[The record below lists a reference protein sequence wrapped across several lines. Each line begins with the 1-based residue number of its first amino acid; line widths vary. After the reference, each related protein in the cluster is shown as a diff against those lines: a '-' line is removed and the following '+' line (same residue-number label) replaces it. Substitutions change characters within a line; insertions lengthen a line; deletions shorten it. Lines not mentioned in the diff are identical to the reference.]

1 MEGLCV
7 PPLVSGGNEMKKLAV
22 VAIGGNAVNRPG
34 EKPTAENMFSAIEEA
49 MGYLVEML
57 DEYDIVITHGN
68 GPQVGNI
75 LIQQEMAKDLI
86 PPFPIDVNDAQT
98 QGSLGYMIVQSLRNQ
113 LEKRRI
119 KREIAALITQI
130 VVDKN
135 DEAFKKPSKPVGPF
149 YTEEEARKLMS
160 EKGWI
165 MKEDAGRGWRRVVPS
180 PKPLDIVEK
189 EVIKMLLKNDV
200 IVVAAGG
207 GGIPVIRDNGLLK
220 GIEAVIDKDRAS
232 ALLAIE
238 INADVLIILTG
249 VEKVAL
255 NYGKPNQ
262 VLLDSLTIQEAEK
275 YLKEGHF
282 PVGSMG
288 PKIEAA
294 IDFVNVTGRECLITD
309 MKKLKEAL
317 SDLTGTRIVRG

>member
-1 MEGLCV
+1 
-7 PPLVSGGNEMKKLAV
+7 MKNLAV

-34 EKPTAENMFSAIEEA
+34 EKPTAENMLSAIAEA
-49 MGYLVEML
+49 MGYLVDML

-75 LIQQEMAKDLI
+75 LIQQEMAKEVI

-98 QGSLGYMIVQSLRNQ
+98 QGSLGYMIVQALRNR
-113 LEKRRI
+113 LAERGLN
-119 KREIAALITQI
+119 REVAALITQI

-149 YTEEEARKLMS
+149 YTEEEARKLMT

-189 EVIKMLLKNDV
+189 EIIQMLLKNDV

-207 GGIPVIRDNGLLK
+207 GGIPVVRENGKLK

-238 INADVLIILTG
+238 INADELIILTG

-262 VLLDSLTIQEAEK
+262 TFVDTLIVDDAMK

-282 PVGSMG
+282 PAGSMG

-294 IDFVNVTGRECLITD
+294 IDFVSATNKTCLITD
-309 MKKLKEAL
+309 MRKLKEAL
-317 SDLTGTRIVRG
+317 SGKTGTRIVRE

>member
-1 MEGLCV
+1 MK
-7 PPLVSGGNEMKKLAV
+7 MKKLAV

-34 EKPTAENMFSAIEEA
+34 EKPTAENMLSAIEEA
-49 MGYLVEML
+49 MGYLVDML

-75 LIQQEMAKDLI
+75 LIQQEMAKEVI

-98 QGSLGYMIVQSLRNQ
+98 QGSLGYMIVQALRNR
-113 LEKRRI
+113 LAERGLN
-119 KREIAALITQI
+119 REVAALITQI

-149 YTEEEARKLMS
+149 YTEEEARKLMM

-189 EVIKMLLKNDV
+189 EIIKMLLRNDV

-207 GGIPVIRDNGLLK
+207 GGIPIVRENGKLK

-238 INADVLIILTG
+238 INADELIILTG

-262 VLLDSLTIQEAEK
+262 TFVDTLIVDDAMK

-282 PVGSMG
+282 PAGSMG

-294 IDFVNVTGRECLITD
+294 IDFVSATNKTCLITD
-309 MKKLKEAL
+309 MRKLKEAL
-317 SDLTGTRIVRG
+317 SGKTGTRIVRE

>member
-1 MEGLCV
+1 MK
-7 PPLVSGGNEMKKLAV
+7 MKKLAV

-34 EKPTAENMFSAIEEA
+34 EKPTAENMLSAIEEA
-49 MGYLVEML
+49 MGYLVDML

-75 LIQQEMAKDLI
+75 LIQQEMAKEVI

-98 QGSLGYMIVQSLRNQ
+98 QGSLGYMIVQALRNR
-113 LEKRRI
+113 LAERGLN
-119 KREIAALITQI
+119 REVAALITQI

-149 YTEEEARKLMS
+149 YTEEEARRLMM

-189 EVIKMLLKNDV
+189 EIIQMLLRNDV

-207 GGIPVIRDNGLLK
+207 GGIPVVRENGKLK

-238 INADVLIILTG
+238 INADELIILTG

-262 VLLDSLTIQEAEK
+262 TFVDTLIVDDAMK

-282 PVGSMG
+282 PAGSMG

-294 IDFVNVTGRECLITD
+294 IDFVSATNKTCLITD
-309 MKKLKEAL
+309 MRKLKEAL
-317 SDLTGTRIVRG
+317 SGKTGTRIVRE

>member
-1 MEGLCV
+1 
-7 PPLVSGGNEMKKLAV
+7 MKKLAV

-34 EKPTAENMFSAIEEA
+34 ERPTAENMLSAIKEA
-49 MGYLVEML
+49 MGYLVDML

-75 LIQQEMAKDLI
+75 LIQQEMAKEVI

-98 QGSLGYMIVQSLRNQ
+98 QGSLGYMIVQALRNR
-113 LEKRRI
+113 LAERDLN
-119 KREIAALITQI
+119 REVAALITQI

-149 YTEEEARKLMS
+149 YTEEEARKLMM

-189 EVIKMLLKNDV
+189 EVVRMLLKNGV

-207 GGIPVIRDNGLLK
+207 GGIPVVRENGVLK
-220 GIEAVIDKDRAS
+220 GVEAVIDKDRAS

-238 INADVLIILTG
+238 INADELIILTG

-262 VLLDSLTIQEAEK
+262 TFVDKLTVEEALK

-282 PVGSMG
+282 PAGSMG

-294 IDFVNVTGRECLITD
+294 IDFVTATSRTCLITD

-317 SDLTGTRIVRG
+317 SGKTGTRVVHG

>member
-1 MEGLCV
+1 
-7 PPLVSGGNEMKKLAV
+7 MKKLAV

-34 EKPTAENMFSAIEEA
+34 EKPTAENMLSAIEEA
-49 MGYLVEML
+49 MGYLVDML

-75 LIQQEMAKDLI
+75 LIQQEMAKEVI

-98 QGSLGYMIVQSLRNQ
+98 QGSLGYMIVQALRNR
-113 LEKRRI
+113 LAERGLN
-119 KREIAALITQI
+119 REVAALITQI

-149 YTEEEARKLMS
+149 YTEEEARKLMM

-189 EVIKMLLKNDV
+189 EIIQMLLKNDV

-207 GGIPVIRDNGLLK
+207 GGIPVVRENGKLK

-238 INADVLIILTG
+238 INADELIILTG

-262 VLLDSLTIQEAEK
+262 TFVDTLIVDDAMK

-282 PVGSMG
+282 PAGSMG

-294 IDFVNVTGRECLITD
+294 IDFVSATNKTCLITD
-309 MKKLKEAL
+309 MRKLKEAL
-317 SDLTGTRIVRG
+317 SGKTGTRIVRE

>member
-1 MEGLCV
+1 MK
-7 PPLVSGGNEMKKLAV
+7 MKKLAV

-34 EKPTAENMFSAIEEA
+34 EKPTAENMLSAIEEA
-49 MGYLVEML
+49 MGYLVDML

-75 LIQQEMAKDLI
+75 LIQQEMAKEVI

-98 QGSLGYMIVQSLRNQ
+98 QGSLGYMIVQALRNQ
-113 LEKRRI
+113 LAERGLN
-119 KREIAALITQI
+119 REVAALITQI

-149 YTEEEARKLMS
+149 YTEEEARKLMM

-189 EVIKMLLKNDV
+189 EIIQMLLKNDV

-207 GGIPVIRDNGLLK
+207 GGIPVVRENGKLK

-238 INADVLIILTG
+238 INADELIILTG

-262 VLLDSLTIQEAEK
+262 TFVDTLIVDDAMK

-282 PVGSMG
+282 PAGSMG

-294 IDFVNVTGRECLITD
+294 IDFVSATNKTCLITD
-309 MKKLKEAL
+309 MRKLKEAL
-317 SDLTGTRIVRG
+317 SGKTGTRIVRE

>member
-1 MEGLCV
+1 
-7 PPLVSGGNEMKKLAV
+7 MKNLAV

-34 EKPTAENMFSAIEEA
+34 EKPTAENMLSAIAEA
-49 MGYLVEML
+49 MGYLVDML

-75 LIQQEMAKDLI
+75 LIQQEMAKEVI

-98 QGSLGYMIVQSLRNQ
+98 QGSLGYMIVQALRNR
-113 LEKRRI
+113 LAERGLN
-119 KREIAALITQI
+119 REVAALITQI

-149 YTEEEARKLMS
+149 YTEEEARKLMT

-189 EVIKMLLKNDV
+189 EIIQMLLKNDV

-207 GGIPVIRDNGLLK
+207 GGIPIVRENGKLK

-238 INADVLIILTG
+238 INADELIILTG

-262 VLLDSLTIQEAEK
+262 TFVDTLIVDDAMK

-282 PVGSMG
+282 PAGSMG

-294 IDFVNVTGRECLITD
+294 IDFVSATNKTCLITD

-317 SDLTGTRIVRG
+317 SGKTGTRIVRE

>member
-1 MEGLCV
+1 MK
-7 PPLVSGGNEMKKLAV
+7 MKKLAV

-34 EKPTAENMFSAIEEA
+34 EKPTAENMLSAIAEA
-49 MGYLVEML
+49 MGYLVDML

-75 LIQQEMAKDLI
+75 LIQQEMAKEVI

-98 QGSLGYMIVQSLRNQ
+98 QGSLGYMIVQALRNR
-113 LEKRRI
+113 LAERGLN
-119 KREIAALITQI
+119 REVAALITQI

-149 YTEEEARKLMS
+149 YTEEEARKLMM

-189 EVIKMLLKNDV
+189 EIIQMLLKNDV

-207 GGIPVIRDNGLLK
+207 GGIPVVRENGKLK

-238 INADVLIILTG
+238 INADELIILTG

-262 VLLDSLTIQEAEK
+262 TFVDTLIVDDAMK

-282 PVGSMG
+282 PAGSMG

-294 IDFVNVTGRECLITD
+294 IDFVSATNKTCLITD
-309 MKKLKEAL
+309 MRKLKEAL
-317 SDLTGTRIVRG
+317 SGKTGTRIVRE

>member
-1 MEGLCV
+1 
-7 PPLVSGGNEMKKLAV
+7 MKKLAV

-34 EKPTAENMFSAIEEA
+34 ERPTAENMLSAIKEA
-49 MGYLVEML
+49 MGYLVDML

-75 LIQQEMAKDLI
+75 LIQQEMAKEVI

-98 QGSLGYMIVQSLRNQ
+98 QGSLGYMIVQALRNR
-113 LEKRRI
+113 LAERGLN
-119 KREIAALITQI
+119 REVAALITQI

-149 YTEEEARKLMS
+149 YTEEEARRLMM

-189 EVIKMLLKNDV
+189 EVVRMLLKNGV
-200 IVVAAGG
+200 IIVAAGG
-207 GGIPVIRDNGLLK
+207 GGIPVVRENGVLK
-220 GIEAVIDKDRAS
+220 GVEAVIDKDRAS

-238 INADVLIILTG
+238 INADELIILTG

-262 VLLDSLTIQEAEK
+262 TFVDKLTVEEALK

-282 PVGSMG
+282 PAGSMG

-294 IDFVNVTGRECLITD
+294 IDFVTATSRTCLITD

-317 SDLTGTRIVRG
+317 SGETGTRVVRE

>member
-1 MEGLCV
+1 
-7 PPLVSGGNEMKKLAV
+7 MKKLAV

-34 EKPTAENMFSAIEEA
+34 EKPTAENMFSAVEEA

-75 LIQQEMAKDLI
+75 LIQQEMAKDII

-113 LEKRRI
+113 LSKRNLR
-119 KREIAALITQI
+119 REVAALITQI
-130 VVDKN
+130 IVDKN

-149 YTEEEARKLMS
+149 YSEEEAKKLMA

-189 EVIKMLLKNDV
+189 EVIKLLLKNDV

-207 GGIPVIRDNGLLK
+207 GGIPVIKEDGRLK
-220 GIEAVIDKDRAS
+220 GVEAVIDKDRAS

-238 INADVLIILTG
+238 IDADELIILTG

-262 VLLDSLTIQEAEK
+262 VYLDRLTVEEAGR

-282 PVGSMG
+282 PSGSMG

-294 IDFVNVTGRECLITD
+294 IDFVMRTGKTCLITD

-317 SDLTGTRIVRG
+317 SGQTGTRIVP

>member
-1 MEGLCV
+1 
-7 PPLVSGGNEMKKLAV
+7 MKKLAV

-34 EKPTAENMFSAIEEA
+34 EKPTAENMLSAIAEA
-49 MGYLVEML
+49 MGYLVDML

-75 LIQQEMAKDLI
+75 LIQQEMAKEVI

-98 QGSLGYMIVQSLRNQ
+98 QGSLGYMIVQALRNR
-113 LEKRRI
+113 LAERGLN
-119 KREIAALITQI
+119 REVAAVITQI

-149 YTEEEARKLMS
+149 YTEEEARKLMM

-189 EVIKMLLKNDV
+189 EIIQMLLKNDV

-207 GGIPVIRDNGLLK
+207 GGIPVVRENGVLK
-220 GIEAVIDKDRAS
+220 GVEAVIDKDRAS

-238 INADVLIILTG
+238 INADELIILTG

-262 VLLDSLTIQEAEK
+262 AFLDKLTVEEATK

-282 PVGSMG
+282 PAGSMG

-294 IDFVNVTGRECLITD
+294 IDFVSATSRTCLITD

-317 SDLTGTRIVRG
+317 SGKTGTRVVRE

>member
-1 MEGLCV
+1 MFWEG
-7 PPLVSGGNEMKKLAV
+7 MKMKNLAV

-34 EKPTAENMFSAIEEA
+34 EKPTAENMLSAIAEA
-49 MGYLVEML
+49 MGYLVDML

-75 LIQQEMAKDLI
+75 LIQQEMAKEVI

-98 QGSLGYMIVQSLRNQ
+98 QGSLGYMIVQALRNR
-113 LEKRRI
+113 LAERGLN
-119 KREIAALITQI
+119 REVAALITQI

-149 YTEEEARKLMS
+149 YTEEEARKLMM

-189 EVIKMLLKNDV
+189 EIIQMLLKNDV

-207 GGIPVIRDNGLLK
+207 GGIPVVRENGKLK

-238 INADVLIILTG
+238 INADELIILTG

-262 VLLDSLTIQEAEK
+262 TFVDTLIVDDAMK

-282 PVGSMG
+282 PAGSMG

-294 IDFVNVTGRECLITD
+294 IDFVSATNKTCLITD
-309 MKKLKEAL
+309 MRKLKEAL
-317 SDLTGTRIVRG
+317 SGKTGTRIVRE

>member
-1 MEGLCV
+1 
-7 PPLVSGGNEMKKLAV
+7 MKKLAV

-34 EKPTAENMFSAIEEA
+34 EKPTAENMFSAVEEA

-75 LIQQEMAKDLI
+75 LIQQEMAKDII

-113 LEKRRI
+113 LSKRNLR
-119 KREIAALITQI
+119 REVAALVTQI
-130 VVDKN
+130 IVDKN

-149 YTEEEARKLMS
+149 YSEEEAKKLMA

-189 EVIKMLLKNDV
+189 EVIKLLLKNDV

-207 GGIPVIRDNGLLK
+207 GGIPIIKEDGRLK
-220 GIEAVIDKDRAS
+220 GVEAVIDKDRAS

-238 INADVLIILTG
+238 IDADELIILTG

-262 VLLDSLTIQEAEK
+262 VYLDRLTVEEAGR

-282 PVGSMG
+282 PSGSMG

-294 IDFVNVTGRECLITD
+294 IDFVTRTGKTCLITD

-317 SDLTGTRIVRG
+317 SAQTGTRIVP

>member
-1 MEGLCV
+1 
-7 PPLVSGGNEMKKLAV
+7 MKKLAV

-34 EKPTAENMFSAIEEA
+34 EKPTAENMLSAIEEA
-49 MGYLVEML
+49 MGYLVDML

-75 LIQQEMAKDLI
+75 LIQQEMAKEVI

-98 QGSLGYMIVQSLRNQ
+98 QGSLGYMIVQALRNR
-113 LEKRRI
+113 LAERGLN
-119 KREIAALITQI
+119 REVAALITQI

-149 YTEEEARKLMS
+149 YTEEEARKLMM

-189 EVIKMLLKNDV
+189 EVIQMLLKNDV

-207 GGIPVIRDNGLLK
+207 GGIPVVRENGKLK

-238 INADVLIILTG
+238 INADELIILTG

-262 VLLDSLTIQEAEK
+262 TLLDKLTVEEATK

-282 PVGSMG
+282 PAGSMG

-294 IDFVNVTGRECLITD
+294 IDFVSATSRTCLITD

-317 SDLTGTRIVRG
+317 SGKTGTRVVRE

>member
-1 MEGLCV
+1 LFWEGTK
-7 PPLVSGGNEMKKLAV
+7 MKKLAV

-34 EKPTAENMFSAIEEA
+34 ERPTAENMLSAIKEA
-49 MGYLVEML
+49 MGYLVDML

-75 LIQQEMAKDLI
+75 LIQQEMAKEVI

-98 QGSLGYMIVQSLRNQ
+98 QGSLGYMIVQALRNR
-113 LEKRRI
+113 LAERGLN
-119 KREIAALITQI
+119 REVAALITQI

-149 YTEEEARKLMS
+149 YTEEEARKLMM

-189 EVIKMLLKNDV
+189 EVVRMLLKNGV

-207 GGIPVIRDNGLLK
+207 GGIPVVRENGVLK
-220 GIEAVIDKDRAS
+220 GVEAVIDKDRAS

-238 INADVLIILTG
+238 INADELIILTG

-262 VLLDSLTIQEAEK
+262 TFVDKLTVEEALK

-282 PVGSMG
+282 PAGSMG

-294 IDFVNVTGRECLITD
+294 IDFVTATNRTCLITD

-317 SDLTGTRIVRG
+317 SGETGTRIVRE